1 MDDFLQSRPRTRSCS
16 PITSTPKPSE
26 KSGSSKKRSPSK
38 EETTPKEPKKSK
50 FTPKATII
58 PPSPKNGEGEDDVN
72 ELDTRPDDKI
82 YFGEVVDW
90 KGKFGFFKC
99 EDIAGK
105 IFVHSKD
112 ITSGRNGI
120 KVSWLL
126 LYFIE
131 KTEISQK

>member
-1 MDDFLQSRPRTRSCS
+1 MDDFLQARPRTRSCS
-16 PITSTPKPSE
+16 PVTSKPKE
-26 KSGSSKKRSPSK
+26 KQSSKKRSPSK
-38 EETTPKEPKKSK
+38 EEATKDVKKSK

-58 PPSPKNGEGEDDVN
+58 PPSPKSGEGEDDVN

-82 YFGEVVDW
+82 YFGEIIDW

-120 KVSWLL
+120 KVSWHL

-131 KTEISQK
+131 KTEMSPK